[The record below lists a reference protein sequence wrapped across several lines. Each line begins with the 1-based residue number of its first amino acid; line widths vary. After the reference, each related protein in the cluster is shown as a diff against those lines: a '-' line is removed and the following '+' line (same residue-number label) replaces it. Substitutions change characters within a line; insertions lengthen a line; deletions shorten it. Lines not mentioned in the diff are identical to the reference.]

1 MDGNKP
7 KNKHVEEL
15 LKRQANK
22 KQRKPAE
29 NPLIVPKG
37 KQIDT
42 EKNRSPEKSR
52 EELQAALKEER
63 KSMQIPQSLHKKI
76 KRLSVTDEVTMYE
89 VLEKA
94 VSLYEANRRR

>member
-1 MDGNKP
+1 MDANKP

-15 LKRQANK
+15 LNRQANK

-29 NPLIVPKG
+29 NPLIVAKDE
-37 KQIDT
+37 QLDT
-42 EKNRSPEKSR
+42 KKNRSPERTR
-52 EELQAALKEER
+52 EELQVTER
-63 KSMQIPQSLHKKI
+63 KSIQIPQSLHKKI